1 MKSSRRMKRMARNRK
16 KKLPG
21 MNLTSLMDV
30 FTILVFFLLVNS
42 SNSEVLEPP
51 KQIELPTSV
60 VETKPKETP
69 VIVVSGEAITVQGEV
84 VALFDEVINSKQDA
98 ILGISN
104 KLEDLKKNVIGVS
117 TQAIS
122 KSREVTILS
131 HKTVPF
137 KVLRKVM
144 SSCTFAGYEKISLAV
159 IQKASQ
165 AEKEAPQ
172 QI

>member
-1 MKSSRRMKRMARNRK
+1 MKNTRRMKRMGRNRK
-16 KKLPG
+16 KKLPAL
-21 MNLTSLMDV
+21 NLTSLMDV

-51 KQIELPTSV
+51 KKITLPDSV
-60 VETKPKETP
+60 VEMKPKETA
-69 VIVVSGEAITVQGEV
+69 VIVVSENEVTVQGEI
-84 VALFDEVINSKQDA
+84 VALVAEIATSKQDA
-98 ILGISN
+98 IVGISN
-104 KLEDLKKNVIGVS
+104 KLEDIKKNVIGISTKAVS
-117 TQAIS
+117 E
-122 KSREVTILS
+122 SREVTILS

-165 AEKEAPQ
+165 S
-172 QI
+172 

>member
-1 MKSSRRMKRMARNRK
+1 MKNTRRMKRMSRNHK
-16 KKLPG
+16 KKLPAL
-21 MNLTSLMDV
+21 NLTSLMDV

-51 KQIELPTSV
+51 KKITLPDSV
-60 VETKPKETP
+60 VEAKPKETA
-69 VIVVSGEAITVQGEV
+69 VIVVSDKEVTVQGEI
-84 VALFDEVINSKQDA
+84 VAMVEEIINSKQDA
-98 ILGISN
+98 IIGISS
-104 KLEDLKKNVIGVS
+104 KLEDIKKNVIGVS
-117 TQAIS
+117 TKAVAE
-122 KSREVTILS
+122 SREVTILS

-165 AEKEAPQ
+165 S
-172 QI
+172 

>member
-1 MKSSRRMKRMARNRK
+1 MKSTRRMKRMGRSRK
-16 KKLPG
+16 RKLPAL
-21 MNLTSLMDV
+21 NLTSLMDV

-51 KQIELPTSV
+51 KKITLPDSV
-60 VETKPKETP
+60 VELKPKETA
-69 VIVVSGEAITVQGEV
+69 VIVVSENEVSVQGEI
-84 VALFDEVINSKQDA
+84 VALVEDIIKSKQDA
-98 ILGISN
+98 IVGISN
-104 KLEDLKKNVIGVS
+104 KLEDIKKNVIGISTKTVS
-117 TQAIS
+117 E
-122 KSREVTILS
+122 SREVTILS

-165 AEKEAPQ
+165 S
-172 QI
+172 

>member
-1 MKSSRRMKRMARNRK
+1 MKNTRRMKRMGRNRK
-16 KKLPG
+16 KKLPAL
-21 MNLTSLMDV
+21 NLTSLMDV

-51 KQIELPTSV
+51 KKITLPDSV
-60 VETKPKETP
+60 VEAKPKETA
-69 VIVVSGEAITVQGEV
+69 VIVVSQDLVTVQGET
-84 VALFDEVINSKQDA
+84 VATIDEIVKSQQDA
-98 ILGISN
+98 ITGISD
-104 KLEDLKKNVIGVS
+104 KLEELKKNVIGIS
-117 TQAIS
+117 TKAIS
-122 KSREVTILS
+122 ESREVTILS

-165 AEKEAPQ
+165 S
-172 QI
+172 

>member
-1 MKSSRRMKRMARNRK
+1 MKNTRRMKRMARNHK

-42 SNSEVLEPP
+42 AASEVLEPP
-51 KQIELPTSV
+51 KKITLPDSV
-60 VETKPKETP
+60 VEMKPNETA
-69 VIVVSGEAITVQGEV
+69 VIVVSESEVTVQGET
-84 VALFDEVINSKQDA
+84 VALVEDIIKSKQDA

-104 KLEDLKKNVIGVS
+104 KLEEMKKNVIGVS
-117 TQAIS
+117 TKAIS
-122 KSREVTILS
+122 ESREVTILS

-137 KVLRKVM
+137 KVLRKIM
-144 SSCTFAGYEKISLAV
+144 SSCTYAGYEKVSLAV

-165 AEKEAPQ
+165 AEKAGG
-172 QI
+172 

>member
-1 MKSSRRMKRMARNRK
+1 MKSTRRMQRMARNHKR
-16 KKLPG
+16 KLPG

-42 SNSEVLEPP
+42 ASSQVLEPP
-51 KQIELPTSV
+51 KKIKLPDSV
-60 VETKPKETP
+60 VETKPKET
-69 VIVVSGEAITVQGEV
+69 VVVMVTESQITVQGQP
-84 VALFDEVINSKQDA
+84 VATVEEVIKSKQDA

-104 KLEDLKKNVIGVS
+104 KLEEMKKNVIGVS
-117 TQAIS
+117 TKAIS
-122 KSREVTILS
+122 ESREVTILS

-144 SSCTFAGYEKISLAV
+144 SSCTYAGYEKVSLAV

-165 AEKEAPQ
+165 VEKPGS
-172 QI
+172 